1 MTTPSLYT
9 LLLEAGCKLDNHESD
24 LYVLDTPEARAIIEA
39 HGTGVPC
46 AAFRS
51 QVDGKRWLDLP
62 FHFAPWWEHRQQ
74 LRRTL

>member
-24 LYVLDTPEARAIIEA
+24 LYVLDTPEARAIIIA
-39 HGTGVPC
+39 QHPAVSFAP
-46 AAFRS
+46 FRS
-51 QVDGKRWLDLP
+51 QVDGRIWLDLP